1 MISTLYNHYFYCIL
15 TNIRHKVTNSTT
27 LKVGS
32 QINRGQGRKV
42 NSVQA
47 YADGVANLIE
57 NKTVTRR
64 EVLQAWSIMGKKG
77 KRTSPSSWNALL
89 KKKGFGKGGQP
100 ASWSAGTTMLNL
112 RLTSGG
118 KLEDGGGKLF
128 QEMQEAILDLLGE

>member
-47 YADGVANLIE
+47 YAEGVANLIE

-64 EVLQAWSIMGKKG
+64 EVLKAWSIMGQKG
-77 KRTSPSSWNALL
+77 KRTSVSSWNALL
-89 KKKGFGKGGQP
+89 KRKGFGKGGP
-100 ASWSAGTTMLNL
+100 PTSWSAGNTLISGKQ
-112 RLTSGG
+112 TS
-118 KLEDGGGKLF
+118 KGGKLF
-128 QEMQEAILDLLGE
+128 QEYQKAILDLLDK